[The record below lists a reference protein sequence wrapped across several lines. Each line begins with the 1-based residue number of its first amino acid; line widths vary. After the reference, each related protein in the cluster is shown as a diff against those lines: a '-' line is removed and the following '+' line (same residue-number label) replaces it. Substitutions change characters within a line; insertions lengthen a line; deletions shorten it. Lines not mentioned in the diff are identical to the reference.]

1 MPELAPAMNMTP
13 QDGMLEPAVHAG
25 DTPAAL
31 AADAAAGAALTASN
45 AAARKRPFVPLASRR
60 YTVEIRQQMAWH
72 WQALIIAIALLAG
85 MAISGGILI
94 AAGVSAKDLLN
105 EFVIQTFFDKQ
116 NFLAVLFQAAPM
128 IMIGLA
134 ASISFRARFWNLGLE
149 GQMIWGAIAATAI
162 SFYEV
167 GPEATRLPL
176 MFIAAFITGL
186 LWALGPVLLKLK
198 LQVNEIISTLML
210 NYLASN
216 FLLHLVYGAWKD
228 TKDNFPHSPEF
239 RVFERLP
246 EMLPGVSSAIALA
259 LVVAVL
265 VWWFVNISRAGL
277 YLRFVDSNPR
287 MADAVGVPVRK
298 MILTAVLVSGALAG
312 VAGFV
317 VAAGQEGRLTQSFFI
332 GYGFSGILIAFL
344 ARNNPLAASVVAIL
358 IAALFVTGRSLQ
370 VFYQIPFSM
379 VQLIQAII
387 VICVASSD
395 FFIRHRL
402 RAVAGRGA

>member
-1 MPELAPAMNMTP
+1 MPELAPAMSPTP
-13 QDGMLEPAVHAG
+13 QDTILEINAPEPAVVERAK
-25 DTPAAL
+25 P
-31 AADAAAGAALTASN
+31 
-45 AAARKRPFVPLASRR
+45 PFVPLASRR
-60 YTVEIRQQMAWH
+60 FTVEIRQQMSWP
-72 WQALIIAIALLAG
+72 WQALILGIAILAG
-85 MAISGGILI
+85 LAISAAILI

-105 EFVIQTFFDKQ
+105 EFIVQTFFDKQ

-134 ASISFRARFWNLGLE
+134 ASIAFRARFWNLGLE
-149 GQMIWGAIAATAI
+149 GQMIWGAIAATAV

-176 MFIAAFITGL
+176 MFIAAFATGL
-186 LWALGPVLLKLK
+186 LWALGPALLKLK
-198 LQVNEIISTLML
+198 LEVNEIISTLML

-216 FLLHLVYGAWKD
+216 FLLHLVYGSWKD

-239 RVFERLP
+239 RAFERLP
-246 EMLPGVSSAIALA
+246 EFLPGISSAILLA
-259 LVVAVL
+259 VVVAFI
-265 VWWFVNISRAGL
+265 VWWFVDISRAGL
-277 YLRFVDSNPR
+277 YLRFVNNNPR
-287 MADAVGVPVRK
+287 MADAVGVPVRR
-298 MILTAVLVSGALAG
+298 MTLSAVLISGALAG

-317 VAAGQEGRLTQSFFI
+317 VAAGQEGRLTQSFYI

-358 IAALFVTGRSLQ
+358 IAALFITGRSLQ

-387 VICVASSD
+387 VVCVASSD

-402 RAVAGRGA
+402 RPVAAKGG